1 MNLVNQSAGLL
12 PQSRPRTLH
21 TDVEKQSKHQNP
33 AHVCTS
39 WRRSRIIHKST
50 PWYLESAHS
59 ALLQPFLPGQTYK
72 AQLPVLHANK
82 LNSLFN
88 NKMTDQSTPNRY
100 VPSSLQL
107 ERESILR
114 RDTRTSLR
122 KPSLAVAYS
131 KPCDPPS
138 GIHAANCECLSFD
151 CKGSLT
157 LCPSPRLLSLS
168 PPWTRDRS
176 PRSSLDRQAYKTLG
190 KRLFALPPLILCAL
204 VSNNQM
210 KYTLCLKTTT

>member
-1 MNLVNQSAGLL
+1 
-12 PQSRPRTLH
+12 
-21 TDVEKQSKHQNP
+21 
-33 AHVCTS
+33 
-39 WRRSRIIHKST
+39 
-50 PWYLESAHS
+50 
-59 ALLQPFLPGQTYK
+59 
-72 AQLPVLHANK
+72 
-82 LNSLFN
+82 
-88 NKMTDQSTPNRY
+88 MTDQSTPNRY

-157 LCPSPRLLSLS
+157 LFLITSPALSFTTMNSRSFAAELPGSAGLQNARKKAVCPSTLDPLCFGVKLSN
-168 PPWTRDRS
+168 
-176 PRSSLDRQAYKTLG
+176 KVHTL
-190 KRLFALPPLILCAL
+190 FE
-204 VSNNQM
+204 NE
-210 KYTLCLKTTT
+210 YLKVCCRKKSFSVHCIKNPY